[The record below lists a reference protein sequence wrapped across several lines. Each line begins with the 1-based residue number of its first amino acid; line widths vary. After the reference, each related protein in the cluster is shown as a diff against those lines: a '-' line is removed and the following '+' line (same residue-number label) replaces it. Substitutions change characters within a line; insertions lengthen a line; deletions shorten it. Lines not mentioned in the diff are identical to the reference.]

1 MAANIIRKFSNQMP
15 VWFLKLAGNFWFPFF
30 GAGIKIAEVSKDYHY
45 MKVILKRRWYNAN
58 YVGTQFGGSMYAMT
72 DPFYMIMLIQI
83 LGPDYIVWDK
93 AAQIEF
99 KKPGKTNLTAEFR
112 LNFEQ
117 IQNIKKNTENGQKH
131 IFDLPV
137 EIYDNDK
144 VVVATV
150 QKTLYVRKK
159 KMN

>member
-1 MAANIIRKFSNQMP
+1 MAANLIRKFSNQVP
-15 VWFLKLAGNFWFPFF
+15 VWFLKLVGNFWFPFF
-30 GAGIKIAEVSKDYHY
+30 GAGIQIKEVSNDYHY
-45 MKVILKRRWYNAN
+45 MKVILKRKWYNAN

-83 LGPDYIVWDK
+83 LGRDYIVWDK

-99 KKPGKTNLTAEFR
+99 KKPGKTTLTAEFR
-112 LNFEQ
+112 LHAEQ
-117 IQNIKKNTENGQKH
+117 IHNIKKNTESGEKY

-137 EIYDNDK
+137 DIFDNDK
-144 VVVATV
+144 VIVATV

-159 KMN
+159 KTN